1 MVKIYLLSL
10 YGNPIST
17 SKIYARQYKEEIFPC
32 ASMEVVKG
40 LADVVDIQETN
51 CKFYSNFKK
60 YQFQEEKGFFSFI
73 NKKNHQLLSKSVT
86 CRSEIVHH
94 VSFPLKYLYM
104 AYFTC
109 L

>member
-40 LADVVDIQETN
+40 LVDVVDIQETN
-51 CKFYSNFKK
+51 CKSFIPISKSINFK
-60 YQFQEEKGFFSFI
+60 
-73 NKKNHQLLSKSVT
+73 NKKDFFLLSINRITNYYSKV
-86 CRSEIVHH
+86 
-94 VSFPLKYLYM
+94 
-104 AYFTC
+104 
-109 L
+109 